1 LVVLAGVPYRLLKR
15 AVPIHPT
22 LTEEF
27 RTLIEEVKPVK
38 QQMLRLPLQGLPI
51 GKGGTRVLVM

>member
-22 LTEEF
+22 LTEGF
-27 RTLIEEVKPVK
+27 RTLIEEVKPVD
-38 QQMLRLPLQGLPI
+38 
-51 GKGGTRVLVM
+51 